1 MPSITLKPATQ
12 RVTFDELAREFRR
25 VLSKNG
31 FTADESAT
39 MARVFAESTRDGVQ
53 SHGVNRFPLFIQQVS
68 KGVVKTGVAPEL
80 IFAVGAFERWD
91 GHRGAGILNALHGMG
106 RAILLAA
113 EHGVGCV
120 GLRHTNH
127 WMRAGTYGLQ
137 AADAGCVGICWT
149 NTIALMPPW
158 GGEQVRV
165 GNNPVV
171 IAVPREGGHLLLDMA
186 MSQFSVGRIETAARS
201 GESLP
206 ADAGFDSS
214 NNITRDPSAILKT
227 KRLLPIGLWKGV
239 GLGILLDTLA
249 AALSQG
255 HATHHIT
262 ADVAETSLS
271 QIFIAIDLKRIAAE
285 RADAIVESIVADVNS
300 ASPSAPGAETPSVPG
315 QRMAERRA
323 SAARDGIAVRADVW
337 REIQAL

>member
-1 MPSITLKPATQ
+1 MPPITLKPRNE
-12 RVTFDELAREFRR
+12 RVTFDQLVGELER
-25 VLSKNG
+25 VLSRNG
-31 FTADESAT
+31 FTRDESAT
-39 MARVFAESTRDGVQ
+39 MARVFAESTRDGVH
-53 SHGVNRFPLFIQQVS
+53 SHGVNRFPLFIQHVR
-68 KGVVKTGVAPEL
+68 KGIVKTGVAPEL
-80 IFAVGAFERWD
+80 VHAVGAFERWD
-91 GHRGAGILNALHGMG
+91 GHGGAGILNALHSMG
-106 RAILLAA
+106 RAIALA
-113 EHGVGCV
+113 EKHGVGCV

-137 AADAGCVGICWT
+137 AADAGCIGICWT

-158 GGEQVRV
+158 GGQQVRV

-171 IAVPREGGHLLLDMA
+171 IAAPRQGGHLLLDMA
-186 MSQFSVGRIETAARS
+186 MSQFSVGRIESAARS
-201 GESLP
+201 GEPLP

-214 NNITRDPSAILKT
+214 NHVTRDPAAVLKT

-239 GLGILLDTLA
+239 GLRILLDTLA
-249 AALSQG
+249 AAVSEG

-262 ADVAETSLS
+262 AGSAETSLS

-285 RADAIVESIVADVNS
+285 KANVIVESIVADVNS
-300 ASPSAPGAETPSVPG
+300 ATPSAPGAEVPSVPG

-323 SAARDGIAVRADVW
+323 RAERDGIAVRADIW